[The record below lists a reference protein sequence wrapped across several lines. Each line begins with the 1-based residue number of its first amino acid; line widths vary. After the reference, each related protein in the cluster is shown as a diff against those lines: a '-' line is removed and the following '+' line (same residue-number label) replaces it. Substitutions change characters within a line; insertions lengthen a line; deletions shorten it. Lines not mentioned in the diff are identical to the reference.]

1 MTHALIFL
9 TIVLCSLRKK
19 VFTRFKRI
27 WNWLGCVVN
36 SCRGAF
42 IAFYST
48 FPVVIFYDNF
58 WSVVPLANNLKM
70 KMLKIF
76 LKSNSGAFVAIFAVL
91 IPIVIAGAGL
101 AVDIGFWYSSK
112 RDLQNAADAGALAG
126 GYEFIRTNSQGFATT
141 EANSVAAKNVD
152 GPSQVTTIFPAVNH
166 IQVTV
171 QATAGT
177 FFFGSFISSPP
188 VIRAVALAEFTEGET
203 KPPACLNLL
212 APDGEGLKING
223 NGRVEMGE
231 GCAVQVNS
239 SDESAVKVNGEGAR
253 LISDDVCIN
262 GGFDVTTVNNISS
275 VPKTGCPPITNPYEH
290 LEQFLPSFGLNC
302 PDGPVGEVGAI
313 TRVNFR
319 GRTVETTTFN
329 FGPGIGASK
338 ITVRNG
344 VTVNLSGGN
353 QGFPIPIC
361 FDLTVRAGGTLNLRG
376 NLIFVNGARLIVQ
389 SQGNL
394 NIFRP
399 EFETDEFRGLSII
412 SSESQSVTHD
422 ITGGGNIFID
432 SGRGISV
439 PGSTIDING
448 NSGLVSN
455 SVSISAKSLR
465 VGGNTTV
472 RLGQNPPTQ
481 SIQPRPGEVGGV
493 RLID

>member
-1 MTHALIFL
+1 MKLLKRFL
-9 TIVLCSLRKK
+9 
-19 VFTRFKRI
+19 
-27 WNWLGCVVN
+27 N
-36 SCRGAF
+36 S
-42 IAFYST
+42 
-48 FPVVIFYDNF
+48 D
-58 WSVVPLANNLKM
+58 
-70 KMLKIF
+70 
-76 LKSNSGAFVAIFAVL
+76 SGAFTAIFAVMM
-91 IPIVIAGAGL
+91 PVFIAGAGL
-101 AVDIGFWYSSK
+101 AVDVGFWYSSK

-126 GYEFIRTNSQGFATT
+126 GYEFIRTNSQGFAIT

-152 GPSQVTTIFPAVNH
+152 GPSQVTTIFPAAKR

-171 QATAGT
+171 QATAAT
-177 FFFGSFISSPP
+177 FFLGSVVSSPP
-188 VIRAVALAEFTEGET
+188 VIRASALAEFTEGET

-212 APDGEGLKING
+212 APDGEGLRING

-231 GCAVQVNS
+231 GCGVQVNS
-239 SDESAVKVNGEGAR
+239 SDESAVRVNGDGAR

-262 GGFDVTTVNNISS
+262 GGFDVTAANNISS

-290 LEQFLPSFGLNC
+290 LERFLPSFGLNC
-302 PDGPVGEVGAI
+302 PDRPVGQVGAI
-313 TRVNFR
+313 RRDNFR

-329 FGPGIGASK
+329 FGPGIGTSTIDVK
-338 ITVRNG
+338 NG
-344 VTVNLSGGN
+344 VTVNISGGG

-361 FDLTVRAGGTLNLRG
+361 FDLKVRAGGTLNLRG

-394 NIFRP
+394 NIFQP
-399 EFETDEFRGLSII
+399 DFETDEFRGLSII
-412 SSESQSVTHD
+412 SSESQSVTHE
-422 ITGGGNIFID
+422 ITGGGNIFIE

-472 RLGQNPPTQ
+472 RLGENPPTQ
-481 SIQPRPGEVGGV
+481 PIQPRPGEVGGV
-493 RLID
+493 QLIN